1 VPSAI
6 VVGAGVGGLAVAG
19 ALARRDWSV
28 TLLERDDRLDADRA
42 GLLLWPSGVAA
53 LRRLGLAG
61 GLDAIA
67 SPVAGRGVRR
77 PDGGWLVR
85 PDEVDGG
92 PAPVVVRRVDLHD
105 ALVAGLGSRVDVRT
119 GVTVSGIRMPGS
131 SVPAVSDGTST
142 WEADLVV
149 GADGVHSAVRR
160 RLAPEAI
167 VISAGCTAWRAF
179 IPWYR
184 ATALMESLERLPA
197 GAHGG
202 ETVGGGHRF
211 RYALL
216 QHRGSSGA
224 SAQGGIYWTATVP
237 GAARPESADAQLALL
252 RRWFADW
259 HAPIGQLIGA
269 TGPDDVIQ
277 HTVGELWPLPR
288 SFAFSAPTR
297 SDAARRHDS
306 APTRS
311 DAARRHDSAP
321 TRSDAARRHD
331 SAPTRS
337 DAAQRPGSAGR
348 GGYALVGDAA
358 HAMSHHLGTGACLAL
373 EDAATLVE
381 QVAGDLATGGA
392 LSTALDRYAH
402 GRRRDLVRIGR
413 QSRRVGAALATT
425 KPARERDAALG
436 LVPGPLGRA
445 SQAFRSLRRS

>member
-42 GLLLWPSGVAA
+42 GLMLWPSGVAA

-92 PAPVVVRRVDLHD
+92 AAPVVVRRVDLHD

-119 GVTVSGIRMPGS
+119 GVTVSGVGISGS

-142 WEADLVV
+142 WQADLVV

-259 HAPIGQLIGA
+259 HAPIGALIGA

-288 SFAFSAPTR
+288 SFAFPAATR
-297 SDAARRHDS
+297 SDAARRHGS
-306 APTRS
+306 APMRS
-311 DAARRHDSAP
+311 DAAKRRD
-321 TRSDAARRHD
+321 
-331 SAPTRS
+331 
-337 DAAQRPGSAGR
+337 SAGR
-348 GGYALVGDAA
+348 GGYALIGDAA

-381 QVAGDLATGGA
+381 QVAGDLATGGD
-392 LSTALDRYAH
+392 LQTALDRYAH